1 MTKTSRNTNVATTA
15 SATTARA
22 RSTRAKAV
30 LTTAQKLKAALDSS
44 AEKSTKQKVGSKA
57 RSGKSAATADVT
69 PVPAATKSA
78 TVMTMLRTGDGAT
91 LEAMQQAIGWQAH
104 SVRGFLSGTVKKRM
118 ALSLAS
124 ERSDD
129 GIRRYR
135 IADATAPAA
144 AAKA

>member
-1 MTKTSRNTNVATTA
+1 MTNTSRTKKHATTA
-15 SATTARA
+15 SASTAHARRTTA
-22 RSTRAKAV
+22 KAAM
-30 LTTAQKLKAALDSS
+30 TTAQKQKVALETP
-44 AEKSTKQKVGSKA
+44 AEKAIKQNVGSKS
-57 RSGKSAATADVT
+57 RSSTPTATADVT

-78 TVMTMLRTGDGAT
+78 TVMTMLRSGEGTT
-91 LEAMQQAIGWQAH
+91 LEALQQATGWQAH

-124 ERSDD
+124 ERGDD

-135 IADATAPAA
+135 IADAATSA